1 VFSDLTSQVPRVSS
15 SSLLCQ
21 GISDWRNATR
31 LASLNSLRRMLV
43 TAQENN
49 YSRTV
54 HSPPPVAHCVSSFV
68 RCKDGVAKTGSVA
81 SAGRPARARI
91 DPGTVI
97 GSDRTCQYRIR
108 IKRAIK
114 R

>member
-1 VFSDLTSQVPRVSS
+1 
-15 SSLLCQ
+15 
-21 GISDWRNATR
+21 
-31 LASLNSLRRMLV
+31 MLV
-43 TAQENN
+43 TAQESNH
-49 YSRTV
+49 SRTV
-54 HSPPPVAHCVSSFV
+54 HFPPVAHCVSSFV

-97 GSDRTCQYRIR
+97 GSDRTCQHRIR
-108 IKRAIK
+108 IKRAMK